1 MQRRGCFV
9 FLLLVLGAV
18 SAEAAEPGGHPYTRL
33 RMVEV
38 QDEQGFGQ
46 PVVALRFLV
55 PASWR
60 VEGGVRWNV
69 PPQCTGELVDVHVRA
84 TADDGMHGFEIFP
97 SRVWHWSDDPADIE
111 LWRID
116 ATLGNRC
123 TVAPPMGAADF
134 LIEGLPEGFRPPF
147 EVLSV
152 EALPA
157 VAKVLAAESTQL
169 QAMNLPFQADA
180 ARVRVRYD
188 SGSGPIEE
196 WLTAGVFDVPMQAI
210 SSGAAMQG
218 HMTMTIQHISSA
230 SRVFG
235 FRAPAGRLQEQ
246 ERLFATMVASVQV
259 NPVWEAALGQVA
271 LNLAQIELQGAR
283 ERSRIWSEAMAEVGR
298 TQMGA
303 WEAQQAS
310 QSRLAEAWGQTMRGV
325 ETFVDPSTSEA
336 VELSAGFDAA
346 WSNGVGE
353 YLLSDKPGFD
363 PNAVFADQSWSRLER
378 LP

>member
-1 MQRRGCFV
+1 
-9 FLLLVLGAV
+9 
-18 SAEAAEPGGHPYTRL
+18 
-33 RMVEV
+33 
-38 QDEQGFGQ
+38 
-46 PVVALRFLV
+46 
-55 PASWR
+55 
-60 VEGGVRWNV
+60 
-69 PPQCTGELVDVHVRA
+69 
-84 TADDGMHGFEIFP
+84 
-97 SRVWHWSDDPADIE
+97 
-111 LWRID
+111 
-116 ATLGNRC
+116 
-123 TVAPPMGAADF
+123 
-134 LIEGLPEGFRPPF
+134 
-147 EVLSV
+147 
-152 EALPA
+152 
-157 VAKVLAAESTQL
+157 
-169 QAMNLPFQADA
+169 MNLPFQADA